1 MLLNREGRF
10 IANIVA
16 SGVKIEDGK
25 CPQFAAEFVIKLEWA
40 DNVWQETQ
48 PEEISAWFTL
58 RNKDGAINKI
68 GCESIIKALGWDS
81 RSFSALNQADFSEVE
96 VQIVTRFED
105 DQNGKSRLRVKYL
118 NHRDYE
124 GGSVS
129 KADPN
134 ALRALDAECGSLL
147 RATFGGTA
155 AKTPA
160 ARPTATPSPG
170 NGQTTPTTPTAGKSP
185 LDAAKANAWAA
196 FKAANEARADTEIP
210 DVWRAAIKAF
220 LPGKL
225 SKDWSE
231 REWNEFTRCRFERPV
246 VTSPVGNEPEF
257 KDDDIPF

>member
-25 CPQFAAEFVIKLEWA
+25 CPQFAAEFVVKLEWV
-40 DNVWQETQ
+40 DDVWQETH
-48 PEEISAWFTL
+48 PEEISEWFTL
-58 RNKDGAINKI
+58 RNKNGALNKI
-68 GCESIIKALGWDS
+68 NCESIIKSLNWDG
-81 RSFSALNQADFSEVE
+81 RSFTALNQADFSQVE
-96 VQIVTRFED
+96 VQIVTRFEP

-118 NHRDYE
+118 NPRDYE
-124 GGSVS
+124 GGGVS

-147 RATFGGTA
+147 RATFGGTG
-155 AKTPA
+155 AKATA
-160 ARPTATPSPG
+160 TRPTASPSPG
-170 NGQTTPTTPTAGKSP
+170 NGQTHPATPTAAKSP
-185 LDAAKANAWAA
+185 LDTAKANAWAA
-196 FKAANEARADTEIP
+196 FKAANEAMPEAEIP

-246 VTSPVGNEPEF
+246 VTSPISDEPEF
-257 KDDDIPF
+257 TEDDVPF